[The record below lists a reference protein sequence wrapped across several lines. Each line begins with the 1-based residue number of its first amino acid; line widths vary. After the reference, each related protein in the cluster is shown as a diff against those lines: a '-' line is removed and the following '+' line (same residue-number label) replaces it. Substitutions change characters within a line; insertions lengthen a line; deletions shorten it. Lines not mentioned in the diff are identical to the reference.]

1 MQNGLVEKFRA
12 LTATRFVPFFA
23 FNFDRQFLANIF
35 VLLTPINQ
43 GYPPT
48 HGQHSTLLWLRT
60 HPCGGA
66 PHPGYVVFHTQTAL
80 LGWGTTSVVL
90 SMPDDMPPLGWGI
103 TLVDGGQSRQRDKQY
118 APIFQES
125 GLTIHTHVNSTARL
139 KLFGVL
145 RDCCHGRIGIGS

>member
-1 MQNGLVEKFRA
+1 MDPPRNFMQNGLVEKFRA

-48 HGQHSTLLWLRT
+48 HGQHSTLLWLKNPSLWWST
-60 HPCGGA
+60 TSWLCGISHTNR
-66 PHPGYVVFHTQTAL
+66 PPGV
-80 LGWGTTSVVL
+80 GTTSVVL

-118 APIFQES
+118 APIRT
-125 GLTIHTHVNSTARL
+125 LTPVRSPRTPPPPPHLT
-139 KLFGVL
+139 
-145 RDCCHGRIGIGS
+145 